1 MYNETEARELARKHG
16 MAFIDIDKETPDHK
30 CIELLKEGIAR
41 QYNAVPVRFLNN
53 GVLVAISDPNQ
64 KYLIDL
70 LSTQMG
76 KKVYPALADREA
88 IQRAIESGYP
98 EKIETGEAPVVPI
111 EIPKEEQGEPV
122 IELPIELP
130 KEAPK
135 EVSKEAPKGVSKGVS
150 KEVPEEAQRSSR
162 IISILSNKGG
172 VGKTHISTNLAKVI
186 GESGK
191 KALLIDAD
199 LGNADISNKL
209 AMFPEYTLYD
219 FLLGDVALEN
229 MVEKTNY
236 GFDLIGGSS
245 GEFKLANINYIQ
257 RTKFIRGFRKLSANY
272 DFTIFDLSA
281 GISNTVVDF
290 ALASDETIIVTTPQ
304 DIIAGYACIKAS
316 FQRFKAIEESLLE
329 KVEDYKPKKLYKPW
343 VIMNQVTNLRQG
355 LFLFNRICQTTDERI
370 NNMEPMFAVKPEYL
384 GGILYD
390 RETFKKAE
398 MDRKPLSTVFPRSN
412 PAQCMTYLGKNLLEA
427 PDLRTYKQQLKT
439 GLNRFALIF
448 GLE

>member
-16 MAFIDIDKETPDHK
+16 MAFIDIDREAPDYK
-30 CIELLKEGIAR
+30 CIELLQEGVAR
-41 QYNAVPVRFLNN
+41 QYNAVPVRFLNG
-53 GVLVAISDPNQ
+53 GVLVAISDPDQ
-64 KYLIDL
+64 KHLIEL

-76 KKVYPALADREA
+76 RKVYPALADREA
-88 IQRAIESGYP
+88 IQRAIETVYTV
-98 EKIETGEAPVVPI
+98 KIETGPP
-111 EIPKEEQGEPV
+111 PGT
-122 IELPIELP
+122 P
-130 KEAPK
+130 KEAPG
-135 EVSKEAPKGVSKGVS
+135 EG
-150 KEVPEEAQRSSR
+150 QQNSR

-186 GESGK
+186 AESGK

-219 FLLGDVALEN
+219 FLLGDMDLLN
-229 MVEKTNY
+229 MVEKTAY

-257 RTKFIRGFRKLSANY
+257 RTKFIRGFRKLSEGY
-272 DFTIFDLSA
+272 HFTIFDLSA

-329 KVEDYKPKKLYKPW
+329 KVDNYSPKKVYKPW

-370 NNMEPMFAVKPEYL
+370 NNMEPMFSVKPEYL
-384 GGILYD
+384 GGIIYD
-390 RETFKKAE
+390 RESFKKAE
-398 MDRKPLSTVFPRSN
+398 TDRKPLSTVLPRSN
-412 PAQCMTYLGKNLLEA
+412 PAQCMTYLGRNLLEA
-427 PDLRTYKQQLKT
+427 PDTRTYKQQLKT
-439 GLNRFALIF
+439 GLSRFAMIF
-448 GLE
+448 GME